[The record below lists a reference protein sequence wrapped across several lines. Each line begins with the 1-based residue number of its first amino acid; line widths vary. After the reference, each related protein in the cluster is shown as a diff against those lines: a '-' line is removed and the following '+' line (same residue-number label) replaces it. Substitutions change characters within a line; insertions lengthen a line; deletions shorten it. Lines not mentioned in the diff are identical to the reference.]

1 MPTRILQ
8 SGRKERRVFGYVR
21 PREGDLLVK
30 ELEFYKAT
38 YCGICR
44 AMKHQ
49 TGALSNIT
57 LSYDS
62 VFLALVR
69 MIYLDDSEFSAKKV
83 RCIAHPINR
92 CKIITENSAI
102 EYTARVFALL
112 AHHKIRD
119 DKKDEGFCK
128 RAILIPVAPIA
139 KRGAKK
145 AKLSDLSKIFSEKL
159 AALAK
164 MEEDK
169 EPSVDLAATTFGEL
183 LGEAFAYGFS
193 DNDRR
198 ILYQCGYH
206 LGRFIYAADAAED
219 YEKDKKRGKYNPF
232 VILYGGKEL
241 TPEDKK
247 AIKTGLILEC
257 QGLES
262 AIDLLP
268 FGSKVNIENIIR
280 NIIYCGLIDRIAFL
294 DSEKKQGENK

>member
-1 MPTRILQ
+1 MYADLYFVSREEI
-8 SGRKERRVFGYVR
+8 GVFGYVK

-69 MIYLDDSEFSAKKV
+69 MIYLSDDDFSAKKV
-83 RCIAHPINR
+83 RCIAHPLKP
-92 CKIITENSAI
+92 CKIISENAAI

-112 AHHKIRD
+112 AYHKIRD
-119 DKKDEGFCK
+119 DNKDEGFCK
-128 RAILIPVAPIA
+128 RVALLPVSPIA
-139 KRGAKK
+139 RRGAKK
-145 AKLSDLSKIFSEKL
+145 AKLPELSVIFTDKL
-159 AALAK
+159 SALAK
-164 MEEDK
+164 IESER

-183 LGEAFAYGFS
+183 LGEAFAHGFS

-206 LGRFIYAADAAED
+206 LGKFIYAADAAED

-232 VILYGGKEL
+232 VLLYEGREL
-241 TPEDKK
+241 TSEDKM

>member
-1 MPTRILQ
+1 
-8 SGRKERRVFGYVR
+8 VFGYVK
-21 PREGDLLVK
+21 PRESDLLVK

-44 AMKHQ
+44 AMKRH

-62 VFLALVR
+62 VFLALIR
-69 MIYLDDSEFSAKKV
+69 MIYLEDKDFAVGKV

-92 CKIITENSAI
+92 RKIIKTNPAI

-128 RAILIPVAPIA
+128 RTALIPISPIV
-139 KRGAKK
+139 KRGARK
-145 AKLSDLSKIFSEKL
+145 ARLPELSEIFSEKL
-159 AALAK
+159 SALGK
-164 MEEDK
+164 LEEER
-169 EPSVDLAATTFGEL
+169 EPSVDLAATVFGEL

-193 DNDRR
+193 GTDRR

-206 LGRFIYAADAAED
+206 LGKFIYAADAAED

-232 VILYGGKEL
+232 VIIYGEREL
-241 TPEDKK
+241 TEDDRKS
-247 AIKTGLILEC
+247 IKTGLILEC
-257 QGLES
+257 QKLET

-268 FGSKVNIENIIR
+268 FGNKVSIENIIR
-280 NIIYCGLIDRIAFL
+280 NIIYCGLIDRISFL
-294 DSEKKQGENK
+294 DGENKKEKISEGSV

>member
-1 MPTRILQ
+1 M
-8 SGRKERRVFGYVR
+8 FGYVK
-21 PREGDLLVK
+21 PRESDLLVK

-44 AMKHQ
+44 AMKHK
-49 TGALSNIT
+49 TGAFSNIT

-62 VFLALVR
+62 VFLALIR

-83 RCIAHPINR
+83 RCIAHPIKR
-92 CKIITENSAI
+92 CKVITENKAI

-112 AHHKIRD
+112 AYHKIKD

-128 RAILIPVAPIA
+128 RAALLPVSPIA
-139 KRGAKK
+139 RRGAKK
-145 AKLSDLSKIFSEKL
+145 ANLSELSEIFSQKLSDLAKIESERE
-159 AALAK
+159 A
-164 MEEDK
+164 
-169 EPSVDLAATTFGEL
+169 SVDLAATTFGEL

-206 LGRFIYAADAAED
+206 LGKFIYAADAAED
-219 YEKDKKRGKYNPF
+219 YEKDKKRDKYNPF
-232 VILYGGKEL
+232 VILYGGREL
-241 TPEDKK
+241 TPDDKK

-257 QGLES
+257 QGLEA

-268 FGSKVNIENIIR
+268 FGDKVSIENIIR

-294 DSEKKQGENK
+294 DTEKNKEKISEGSI

>member
-1 MPTRILQ
+1 M
-8 SGRKERRVFGYVR
+8 FGYVK
-21 PREGDLLVK
+21 PRESDLLVK

-44 AMKHQ
+44 AMKHH
-49 TGALSNIT
+49 TGAFSNIT

-69 MIYLDDSEFSAKKV
+69 MVYLDDKDFAAGKV
-83 RCIAHPINR
+83 RCIAHPIKR
-92 CKIITENSAI
+92 CKIIKENDAI

-112 AHHKIRD
+112 AYHKIRD
-119 DKKDEGFCK
+119 DKKDEGLCK
-128 RAILIPVAPIA
+128 RTALLPVTPIV

-145 AKLSDLSKIFSEKL
+145 ANLPELSEIFADKLST
-159 AALAK
+159 LAK
-164 MEEDK
+164 IESER
-169 EPSVDLAATTFGEL
+169 EGSVDLAATTFGEL

-193 DNDRR
+193 GTDRR

-206 LGRFIYAADAAED
+206 LGKFIYAADAAED
-219 YEKDKKRGKYNPF
+219 YENDKKHGKYNPF
-232 VILYGGKEL
+232 VILYEGREL
-241 TPEDKK
+241 TKEDKQ

-268 FGSKVNIENIIR
+268 FGDKISIENIIR
-280 NIIYCGLIDRIAFL
+280 NIIYCGLVDRISFL
-294 DSEKKQGENK
+294 VKEKKQGEDK

>member
-1 MPTRILQ
+1 M
-8 SGRKERRVFGYVR
+8 FGYVK
-21 PREGDLLVK
+21 PRESDLLVK

-44 AMKHQ
+44 AMKHK
-49 TGALSNIT
+49 TGALSNVT

-69 MIYLDDSEFSAKKV
+69 MIYLDDNDFSAKKV
-83 RCIAHPINR
+83 RCIAHPIKR
-92 CKIITENSAI
+92 CKIICENPAI

-112 AHHKIRD
+112 AHHKISD

-128 RAILIPVAPIA
+128 RVALIPVSPIV
-139 KRGAKK
+139 KRGAKR
-145 AKLSDLSKIFSEKL
+145 AKLPELSKIFREKL
-159 AALAK
+159 SELDRIEAN
-164 MEEDK
+164 K
-169 EPSVDLAATTFGEL
+169 EPSVDIAATTFGEL

-193 DNDRR
+193 GNDRR

-206 LGRFIYAADAAED
+206 LGKFIYAADAAED
-219 YEKDKKRGKYNPF
+219 YEKDKKRAKYNPF
-232 VILYGGKEL
+232 VILYGEKEL

-268 FGSKVNIENIIR
+268 FGNKVNIENIIR
-280 NIIYCGLIDRIAFL
+280 NIIYCGLIDRISFL
-294 DSEKKQGENK
+294 DGEKNKENVSERSI